1 MKISASIFAQN
12 QKTIDEL
19 VAELQKVG
27 VTMLHVD
34 WKGESA
40 VIAFLEE
47 NLPHLTLPLDV
58 HLIHAQPQQFFHSLT
73 AIKAHRICLQFEEI
87 ADVDSSFFS
96 LPAKKGMAI
105 TTSTLISTLGDDLIA
120 RLDFVMLMCTTPGE
134 SGGKFQKAN
143 FQKINQLKYEYPNL
157 SITIDGGVNSEV
169 AFILRLLGV
178 DTIVS
183 GSYLMERSEYG
194 ANMLNLLRP
203 YAGETFCVKDFMVSK
218 AYLPIL
224 KAGTFS
230 FKEAVQKIED
240 FKSGY
245 VLIED
250 ENGRFCGIVSNADV
264 RKTVLKHWT
273 NLDGIAEADFV
284 NATPFSVN
292 ENATVREML
301 KTIEA
306 IGRVILFLPVINNNN
321 ELTGLVPLNNLA
333 KG

>member
-1 MKISASIFAQN
+1 
-12 QKTIDEL
+12 
-19 VAELQKVG
+19 
-27 VTMLHVD
+27 
-34 WKGESA
+34 
-40 VIAFLEE
+40 
-47 NLPHLTLPLDV
+47 
-58 HLIHAQPQQFFHSLT
+58 
-73 AIKAHRICLQFEEI
+73 
-87 ADVDSSFFS
+87 
-96 LPAKKGMAI
+96 MAI
-105 TTSTLISTLGDDLIA
+105 TTSTLISALGADFIA

-134 SGGKFQKAN
+134 SGGKFQKDN

-183 GSYLMERSEYG
+183 GSYLMDKSEYG

-203 YAGETFCVKDFMVSK
+203 YAGETFCVKDFMVNK
-218 AYLPIL
+218 AYLPML
-224 KAGTFS
+224 KTGTFS

-240 FKSGY
+240 YKSGY

-264 RKTVLKHWT
+264 RKTMLKHWT
-273 NLDGIAEADFV
+273 NLDGIAESDFV

>member
-19 VAELQKVG
+19 VTELHKIG
-27 VTMLHVD
+27 VSMLHVD
-34 WKGESA
+34 WKGEA
-40 VIAFLEE
+40 EVIGFLKD
-47 NLPHLTLPLDV
+47 NLLHLTLPLDV
-58 HLIHAQPQQFFHSLT
+58 HLIHNTPQLFFESLSE
-73 AIKAHRICLQFEEI
+73 IHPHRICLQFEEMGTI
-87 ADVDSSFFS
+87 DSSFFS
-96 LPAKKGMAI
+96 LPAQKGIAI
-105 TTSTLISTLGDDLIA
+105 TTSTHISSLGDDLIA

-183 GSYLMERSEYG
+183 GSYLMDKSEYG

-203 YAGETFCVKDFMVSK
+203 YAGESFCVKDFMVNK
-218 AYLPIL
+218 TYLPIL
-224 KAGTFS
+224 KKGAFS
-230 FKEAVQKIED
+230 FKQAVQKIED
-240 FKSGY
+240 YKSGY
-245 VLIED
+245 VLVED
-250 ENGRFCGIVSNADV
+250 ENGQFCGIVSNADV
-264 RKTVLKHWT
+264 RKTMLKHWA
-273 NLDGIAEADFV
+273 NLDGIAESDFV
-284 NATPFSVN
+284 NATPYSVN

-306 IGRVILFLPVINNNN
+306 IGRVILFLPVINHNN

>member
-12 QKTIDEL
+12 QKTIDAL
-19 VAELQKVG
+19 VTELQKIG

-34 WKGESA
+34 WKGEA
-40 VIAFLEE
+40 DVIAFLEE
-47 NLPHLTLPLDV
+47 NASHLTLPLDV
-58 HLIHAQPQQFFHSLT
+58 HLIHTLPQQFFSSLS
-73 AIKAHRICLQFEEI
+73 AIQPQRVCLQFEEMNTI
-87 ADVDSSFFS
+87 DSTFFS
-96 LPAKKGMAI
+96 LPTLKGMAI
-105 TTSTLISTLGDDLIA
+105 TTQTHIITLGSALIEQ
-120 RLDFVMLMCTTPGE
+120 LDFVMLMCTTPGE
-134 SGGKFQKAN
+134 SGGKFQKEN
-143 FQKINQLKYEYPNL
+143 FQKINQLKNEYPNL
-157 SITIDGGVNSEV
+157 SVTIDGGVNSEV

-183 GSYLMERSEYG
+183 GSYLMEKSEYG

-218 AYLPIL
+218 AYLPVL
-224 KAGTFS
+224 KTGTFS
-230 FKEAVQKIED
+230 FREAVQKIED

-264 RKTVLKHWT
+264 RKTMLKHWT
-273 NLDGIAEADFV
+273 NLDGIAESDFV